1 MIVRVMHEGQYRVP
15 DELHDRLNA
24 IDDQALAALEAGDE
38 AMLQARLVELAA
50 LVRSEGERLDD
61 AHLGA
66 SDVIVPPAD
75 LSLAEARQLFH
86 EDGLI
91 PDLPAAN

>member
-1 MIVRVMHEGQYRVP
+1 MIVRVMHEGQYRV
-15 DELHDRLNA
+15 DDALHDRLND
-24 IDDQALAALEAGDE
+24 IDGRALAALEAGDE
-38 AMLQARLVELAA
+38 AELQARLEELAS

-66 SDVIVPPAD
+66 SDMIVPPAD
-75 LSLAEARQLFH
+75 LSLSEARQLFH

-91 PDLPAAN
+91 PDLP